1 MRLGVALV
9 LVTAVGC
16 GRFGFGERTGS
27 VDATDGLNA
36 TDGVVACGTHDED
49 GDSVPD
55 ACDVCPA
62 IADPDQADADAD
74 GVGDACDLD
83 NATAQHIAMFESF
96 GAGTPPGWV
105 ATGAALWGVVG
116 DDLRGMYTD
125 IEASAYVTPL
135 DYAPPIRII
144 VGYQLLAL
152 DAAAGNRTK
161 SIVDAFE
168 FTTVDSQKCG
178 EASPTDH
185 IIGHEVAG
193 TTVEGMAVSY
203 THGFD
208 VGAEYVT
215 TMTHTDAEIACT
227 TEIPA
232 LGATGTTVVRRAPYR
247 RDGRLGFRLRSAVIA
262 YHYVLVIGG

>member
-1 MRLGVALV
+1 MRFGVALV
-9 LVTAVGC
+9 LLTAAGC
-16 GRFGFGERTGS
+16 GRFGFGERTAS
-27 VDATDGLNA
+27 VDA

-49 GDSVPD
+49 GDGVPD

-62 IADPDQADADAD
+62 TADADQADADGD
-74 GVGDACDLD
+74 GVGDACDVD
-83 NATAQHIAMFESF
+83 NASAQHIALFESF
-96 GAGTPPGWV
+96 GAGDPPGWV
-105 ATGAALWGVVG
+105 TRGAAQWGVVG
-116 DDLRGMYTD
+116 DDLRGTYTD
-125 IEASAYVTPL
+125 IESSAYVTPL

-144 VGYQLLAL
+144 VGYRLIGL
-152 DAAAGNRTK
+152 DVASGNRTK

-168 FTTVDSQKCG
+168 VTTVDSQKCG

-193 TTVEGMAVSY
+193 TTVEGTAVPY

-215 TMTHTDAEIACT
+215 TMTQTETEITCT

-232 LGATGTTVVRRAPYR
+232 LGATGTTLVRRAPYR

-262 YHYVLVIGG
+262 YHYILVIGG